1 MKKVLFLLLIL
12 IFSYN
17 SFINAQ
23 GASKKWAIVQDLDD
37 RIVYLDTTTIREFD
51 NKITIWSLVSY
62 KTPQE
67 IKPLQ
72 QKVSQ
77 IRSQF
82 MINSLLK
89 KYSVI
94 GTLYYDSKGRMI
106 GESAI
111 PNYNFNTTENFQIA
125 IVEGSTID
133 VLHNKAKDYLATGE
147 FGDGRSDFIKN
158 YYKNN
163 PDKNAGQIIPN
174 EAVKDSIPQAKPKQI
189 EDAVQEK
196 LKEVTQ
202 VKRPVD
208 DSTVTKPPVKIDIKY
223 EENLKKDTVNS
234 VKSVDDIV
242 NTKIDSSKIVDRS
255 KKLPRDTTALGRLKK
270 ELEGEGLNAGN
281 PKTIEN
287 ENVQKPAAEKL
298 VNEKIS
304 KPAKTGNVNNNVKSE
319 NLSGYDFS
327 RETNPSGVIFTD
339 GRLYC
344 FQVSSWKIKSQA
356 DRETARLKSA
366 GHNAFIQEANVPG
379 KGKWYR
385 VRIGY
390 FNSLQDASDYRKKVR

>member
-1 MKKVLFLLLIL
+1 MKKIFFLIPLL
-12 IFSYN
+12 IFSC
-17 SFINAQ
+17 SSLVFSQ
-23 GASKKWAIVQDLDD
+23 SASKKWAIVQDLDD

-82 MINSLLK
+82 MINTLLQ

-94 GTLYYDSKGRMI
+94 GTLYYDAKGRMI

-111 PNYNFNTTENFQIA
+111 PNYNFNTTDNFQIA

-133 VLHNKAKDYLATGE
+133 VLQNKAKDYLATGE
-147 FGDGRSDFIKN
+147 LSDTRSQFLRN

-163 PDKNAGQIIPN
+163 PEKNAGQNVSN
-174 EAVKDSIPQAKPKQI
+174 EAMKDSTPVQKPKEI
-189 EDAVQEK
+189 EDAVQDK

-202 VKRPVD
+202 VKRPVKD
-208 DSTVTKPPVKIDIKY
+208 TTVNLPPIREETKPAETKQDSSKVI
-223 EENLKKDTVNS
+223 
-234 VKSVDDIV
+234 KSVDDIV
-242 NTKIDSSKIVDRS
+242 NTKIDSSKIIER
-255 KKLPRDTTALGRLKK
+255 KKQLPRDTTALGKLKK
-270 ELEGEGLNAGN
+270 ELGGENLNAENLKTVEGEETKKPQVEKAA
-281 PKTIEN
+281 E
-287 ENVQKPAAEKL
+287 QKP
-298 VNEKIS
+298 VT
-304 KPAKTGNVNNNVKSE
+304 PAKGNNVRNEVKAE

-327 RETNPSGVIFTD
+327 KETNPSGVIFTD

-344 FQVSSWKIKSQA
+344 FQVSSWKLKNQA
-356 DRETARLKSA
+356 DRELSRLKGA
-366 GHNAFIQEANVPG
+366 GHNAFIQEANIPG

-385 VRIGY
+385 VRVGY
-390 FNSLQDASDYRKKVR
+390 FNSLQEASDYRKKVR